1 MNPRSALFRSITI
14 FIALLIVGVAC
25 GSSSGSSTEDA
36 LRAELAETKTQL
48 DQAEK
53 VIATLQAGDD
63 TETTSSD
70 EPASDEPASDEEEL
84 EESNEDDETPEQ
96 TDVELVTILT

>member
-70 EPASDEPASDEEEL
+70 EPASDEEEL